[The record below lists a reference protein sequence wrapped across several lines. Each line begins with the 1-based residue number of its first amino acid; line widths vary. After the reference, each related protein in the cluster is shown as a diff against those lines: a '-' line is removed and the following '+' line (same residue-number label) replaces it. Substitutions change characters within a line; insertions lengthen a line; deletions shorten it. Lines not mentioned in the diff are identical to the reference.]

1 MKFSH
6 LTAIIFACTTIGIS
20 MPAHAEDVVSNDS
33 VQTAV
38 ITGRNNTIN
47 QSNNSSIRSSARGGE
62 KNVTSVRNVQSADV
76 AGQRNILNQ
85 SNQVEIRGQERG
97 K

>member
-1 MKFSH
+1 MKSSH
-6 LTAIIFACTTIGIS
+6 LITIIFACAAIGS
-20 MPAHAEDVVSNDS
+20 SLPARADVVSNDS

-47 QSNNSSIRSSARGGE
+47 QSNNTSIRGSLRGGD
-62 KNVTSVRNVQSADV
+62 NTGTSVRNVQSADV
-76 AGQRNILNQ
+76 AGERNTVNQ
-85 SNQVEIRGQERG
+85 SNETEIRGRERS